1 MLCYLLDLE
10 NIITS
15 LTRTHIFNVL
25 TNNVFHVVSL
35 MESLDSTLENK
46 RPAAALNLLSEQK
59 KPQLAIPSEGQYCIL
74 SLTVLMNSLLSPS
87 SEQSAPTKGSHSKR
101 QLFKICYGS

>member
-15 LTRTHIFNVL
+15 LTRAHIFNIL

-74 SLTVLMNSLLSPS
+74 TVLMNLYLSPPS
-87 SEQSAPTKGSHSKR
+87 KQSAPMKGSHWKR